1 MGFERL
7 VGQET
12 TIKVLRHYLVS
23 DRLPH
28 ALLFSGPQGTGKST
42 MALLIAQFLNCT
54 AHAPPCEDC
63 IPCKGIAGGKY
74 PDVVVVEAEGQSI
87 KIDQIRAVRRQFVYI
102 AHGPGR
108 RVCIIENAHDLTPE
122 AASSLLKILEEP
134 PERLVFILTTLNPS
148 RLPPTVVSRCQHFMM
163 RRLSDRQMTDL
174 LSAKSPES
182 SEEDI
187 DLAVK
192 TGEGIAGR
200 ALEILVDAEWGV
212 RRQEVYNLG
221 AKLVAP
227 GQPVVDRYLLDKAQ
241 SWVERKDLP
250 YLLELLATF
259 FRDGLF
265 WSLCRDPVMLTD
277 VTRQAFWEMQNASDS
292 VLMDCL
298 KILNRTRRMLFS
310 NVNSTLAIENVFLQ
324 IRRRVENVQCNRC
337 QISESGKNL
346 LF

>member
-1 MGFERL
+1 MGLERL
-7 VGQET
+7 VGQEMI
-12 TIKVLRHYLVS
+12 IKVLRHYLVN

-54 AHAPPCEDC
+54 APAPPCGEC
-63 IPCKGIAGGKY
+63 ISCKGIAAGRH

-87 KIDQIRAVRRQFVYI
+87 KIDQIRAARKQFVYI

-108 RVCIIENAHDLTPE
+108 RVCIIEDAHDLTPE

-134 PERLVFILTTLNPS
+134 PERLVFILTTFNPS

-163 RRLSDRQMTDL
+163 RRLNDREMADL
-174 LSAKSPES
+174 LSQKSPAS

-192 TGEGIAGR
+192 MGEGIAGR
-200 ALEILVDAEWGV
+200 ALEILVDGEWGA
-212 RRQEVYNLG
+212 RRQEAYDLG
-221 AKLVAP
+221 ARMVAP
-227 GQPVVDRYLLDKAQ
+227 GQSAVDQYLLDRAQ

-265 WSLCRDPVMLTD
+265 WSLCRDPMMLTD
-277 VTRQAFWEMQNASDS
+277 ITRQAFWEKHNTSDS

-310 NVNSTLAIENVFLQ
+310 NVNLTLAIENVFLQ
-324 IRRRVENVQCNRC
+324 IRRRVENV
-337 QISESGKNL
+337 
-346 LF
+346 